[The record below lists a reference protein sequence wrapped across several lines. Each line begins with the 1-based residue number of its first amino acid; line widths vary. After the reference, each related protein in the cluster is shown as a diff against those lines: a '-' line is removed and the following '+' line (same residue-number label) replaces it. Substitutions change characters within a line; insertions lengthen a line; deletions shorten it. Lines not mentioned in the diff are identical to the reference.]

1 MIKMQIDPRIKLLSM
16 VLISFIALTG
26 TTTGHAVYPRLVIIL
41 IPTFCLL
48 YLHYYKTGLLCFFIL
63 FTGWYI
69 ETFQLRDYHAVVYSL
84 IFIIANLLTRFLP
97 AVLMGFVLFKTTS
110 VEMFIRA
117 LEKLKFPN
125 VLTIP
130 LAVMFRFLPVVYQE
144 SQNIKHAMRMR
155 GMTTLQ
161 AFLHPIRYT
170 EMRIVPLIN
179 RVVKISNE
187 LTAASLTRGLSVDAA
202 RTSLI
207 VFKMTA
213 IDKTIAGLLILLV
226 ILYYVI

>member
-1 MIKMQIDPRIKLLSM
+1 MNKAQIDPRIKLLSM

-26 TTTGHAVYPRLVIIL
+26 TTTGHAVYTRLVIIL

-69 ETFQLRDYHAVVYSL
+69 ETFQLREYHAVVYSL

-97 AVLMGFVLFKTTS
+97 AALMGFVLFKTTS

-117 LEKLKFPN
+117 LEKMKFPN

-155 GMTTLQ
+155 GMTALQ
-161 AFLHPIRYT
+161 ALLHPIRYT
-170 EMRIVPLIN
+170 EMRVVPLIN

-213 IDKTIAGLLILLV
+213 IDKTIAGFLILLV